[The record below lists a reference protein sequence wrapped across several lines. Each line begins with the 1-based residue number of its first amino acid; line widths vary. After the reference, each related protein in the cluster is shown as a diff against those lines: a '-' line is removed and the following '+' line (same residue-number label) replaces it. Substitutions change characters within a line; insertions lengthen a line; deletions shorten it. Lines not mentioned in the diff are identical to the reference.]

1 MTAKAQSGVTLLET
15 LIALIILSLAIVAAI
30 SMTRGARALNAA
42 AQKRQQNIENAYAE
56 SFLGAQFESIAPTVR
71 EVVNGVPIL
80 DFSGTASEM
89 HFVSASR
96 SDAELP
102 VLQRTAILING
113 GKLAISRSPLGADS
127 KAATRELMASGG
139 TLKFH
144 YGGKNADR
152 RTVFSDVWEGRDRLP
167 DIILLTEES
176 AGPEQSRLIL
186 ATIPMLSS
194 SY

>member
-113 GKLAISRSPLGADS
+113 GKLAISRQ
-127 KAATRELMASGG
+127 
-139 TLKFH
+139 
-144 YGGKNADR
+144 
-152 RTVFSDVWEGRDRLP
+152 VIGRKVS
-167 DIILLTEES
+167 IKS
-176 AGPEQSRLIL
+176 ARPRFQS
-186 ATIPMLSS
+186 
-194 SY
+194 